1 MSTDLA
7 AEERAEAH
15 RFLASIGLYLRWNHI
30 FRMVG
35 GSDPLTRSETI
46 AVQALW
52 DAEWERLKP
61 FAEAR
66 IAAEKKANMLAE
78 IAAKRDRE
86 YKDHV
91 RYYKH
96 IQPPALEAAEGES
109 DLTDA
114 DRSRVKRVRREM
126 LRLRLSGR
134 SRLSDRQ
141 CLEFEGVIHRLGA
154 LSGDKLLV
162 FKCGLD
168 DWKSHLPIWQA
179 LQGRPTPKQMQESI
193 RKLRKA
199 LDAIVEFQRSADRA
213 DVAVRNA
220 LDCEPALP
228 PPETPPPPE
237 PIEGRE
243 YWERDAKK
251 NGGWLTYA
259 EKTNERAERLEQ
271 RLHAEKPKREGPVP
285 VGPQNRLI
293 GIDLPNLYT
302 KVFSGKY
309 VPTRAPEIEFVRT
322 CLALMGEGP
331 TKANYIQECFKRA
344 GKRRRERLSGAI

>member
-1 MSTDLA
+1 M
-7 AEERAEAH
+7 
-15 RFLASIGLYLRWNHI
+15 N
-30 FRMVG
+30 
-35 GSDPLTRSETI
+35 
-46 AVQALW
+46 
-52 DAEWERLKP
+52 
-61 FAEAR
+61 
-66 IAAEKKANMLAE
+66 
-78 IAAKRDRE
+78 
-86 YKDHV
+86 
-91 RYYKH
+91 KH
-96 IQPPALEAAEGES
+96 IQPPDLKDATGES

-126 LRLRLSGR
+126 HRLRLSGR

-154 LSGDKLLV
+154 LSGDKLLA

-179 LQGRPTPKQMQESI
+179 LQGRPTPKQMQEPI

-228 PPETPPPPE
+228 PPETPPPTE

-251 NGGWLTYA
+251 NGVHLYVRGWLA
-259 EKTNERAERLEQ
+259 DPEKTNERVERLEQ

-285 VGPQNRLI
+285 VGPRNRLI

-302 KVFSGKY
+302 KVFGSKY
-309 VPTRAPEIEFVRT
+309 SPTRTPEIEFVRT
-322 CLALMGEGP
+322 CLALMGEDP
-331 TKANYIQECFKRA
+331 AKANYIQECFKKAR
-344 GKRRRERLSGAI
+344 KRRRERLSGAI

>member
-1 MSTDLA
+1 MSTDLVVEA
-7 AEERAEAH
+7 RKEAH

-30 FRMVG
+30 FRIAG
-35 GSDPLTRSETI
+35 GCYPLTRGETLT
-46 AVQALW
+46 VQTLW

-61 FAEAR
+61 IVEAR
-66 IAAEKKANMLAE
+66 IAGEKQANTLAE
-78 IAAKRDRE
+78 IGE
-86 YKDHV
+86 MN
-91 RYYKH
+91 KH

-114 DRSRVKRVRREM
+114 DRSRVKGVRREM
-126 LRLRLSGR
+126 HRLRLSGR

-251 NGGWLTYA
+251 NGGWLAYA

-331 TKANYIQECFKRA
+331 TKANYIQECYKLA
-344 GKRRRERLSGAI
+344 GKRRREFCS

>member
-1 MSTDLA
+1 MSTDLGV
-7 AEERAEAH
+7 EERKEAH

-30 FRMVG
+30 FRMAG
-35 GSDPLTRSETI
+35 GCDSLTRGETL
-46 AVQALW
+46 AVQTLW

-61 FAEAR
+61 IVEAR
-66 IAAEKKANMLAE
+66 IAGEKQANTLAE
-78 IAAKRDRE
+78 IGEMNKHPDL
-86 YKDHV
+86 KD
-91 RYYKH
+91 
-96 IQPPALEAAEGES
+96 ATGES

-126 LRLRLSGR
+126 HRLRLSGR

-154 LSGDKLLV
+154 LSGDKLLA

-168 DWKSHLPIWQA
+168 DWKSHLSIWQA
-179 LQGRPTPKQMQESI
+179 LQGRPTPKQMQDSL
-193 RKLRKA
+193 RKLRKP

-251 NGGWLTYA
+251 NGGWLAHA

-285 VGPQNRLI
+285 VGPRNRLI

-302 KVFSGKY
+302 KVFGSKY
-309 VPTRAPEIEFVRT
+309 SPTRTPEIEFVGT
-322 CLALMGEGP
+322 CLALMGEDP
-331 TKANYIQECFKRA
+331 AKANYIQECFKKAR
-344 GKRRRERLSGAI
+344 KRRRERLSGAI